1 MSGDWLFVRNARLEG
16 KLVIHFDSL
25 MELGGKRYASHSNY
39 GTNLMT
45 SSVEIW
51 DVDAMQHIAPIV
63 LVIIEG
69 HSLGSTAIRAIGG
82 VPFLTMRKKSRAS
95 HTARPGIRKF

>member
-1 MSGDWLFVRNARLEG
+1 VSGDWLFVRNASLEG

-25 MELGGKRYASHSNY
+25 MELDGKLYASHSNY
-39 GTNLMT
+39 GTNPMT

-63 LVIIEG
+63 LVLIEG
-69 HSLGSTAIRAIGG
+69 HSLGSTTIRAIGG
-82 VPFLTMRKKSRAS
+82 VPLLTMIKKNRAS
-95 HTARPGIRKF
+95 HTARPGMQNS

>member
-1 MSGDWLFVRNARLEG
+1 VSGEWLFVRNASLEG

-25 MELGGKRYASHSNY
+25 MELDGKLYASHSNY
-39 GTNLMT
+39 GTNPMT
-45 SSVEIW
+45 RSVEIW

-63 LVIIEG
+63 LVLIEG

-82 VPFLTMRKKSRAS
+82 VPLLTIIKKNRAS
-95 HTARPGIRKF
+95 HTARPGIQNS

>member
-1 MSGDWLFVRNARLEG
+1 VSGEWLFVRNASLEG

-25 MELGGKRYASHSNY
+25 MELDGKLYASHSNY
-39 GTNLMT
+39 GTNPMT

-63 LVIIEG
+63 LVLIEG

-82 VPFLTMRKKSRAS
+82 VPLLTIIKKNRAS
-95 HTARPGIRKF
+95 HTARPGIQNS